1 MARGTRPV
9 TTVIDESVTCAILA
23 DRNSALADRL
33 RELLRTTVGTVFTVT
48 DCESLLE
55 GVRRL
60 SPGLVLVDLGFG
72 EQGATQ
78 LLREINSVLPTAK
91 LVALSLYDDPVV
103 AQTALA
109 EGASGVVLKRSI
121 GDDLLAAVDTV
132 LAGGTFVSSCFE
144 SDADATSPTA

>member
-1 MARGTRPV
+1 M
-9 TTVIDESVTCAILA
+9 IDESVTCAILA

-48 DCESLLE
+48 DSESLLE

-60 SPGLVLVDLGFG
+60 SPGLILVDLGFG

-78 LLREINSVLPTAK
+78 LLRDINAVLPDARII
-91 LVALSLYDDPVV
+91 ALSLYDDPVV
-103 AQTALA
+103 ANTALA

-121 GDDLLAAVDTV
+121 GDDLLAAVDAV
-132 LAGGTFVSSCFE
+132 LAGDVFMSSCFE
-144 SDADATSPTA
+144 IDAGATSTTT